1 MAERRLAV
9 GVPGVAPGET
19 PRPQPLSALQIHRI
33 DFRHLENTNTIEERT
48 GGRCSGARQ
57 LHLEI
62 SDSYNSRFFR
72 DAVEGDDRRAA
83 DLPSNIAGYSD
94 DQPPTVPEINE
105 AISIG
110 EPHWP

>member
-1 MAERRLAV
+1 ML
-9 GVPGVAPGET
+9 
-19 PRPQPLSALQIHRI
+19 
-33 DFRHLENTNTIEERT
+33 FR
-48 GGRCSGARQ
+48 GARQ
-57 LHLEI
+57 LYLEI

-72 DAVEGDDRRAA
+72 DAVERDDRRAA

>member
-1 MAERRLAV
+1 
-9 GVPGVAPGET
+9 
-19 PRPQPLSALQIHRI
+19 
-33 DFRHLENTNTIEERT
+33 
-48 GGRCSGARQ
+48 
-57 LHLEI
+57 LEI

-72 DAVEGDDRRAA
+72 DAVERDDRRAA